1 MSAAAIEVRKVTKYF
16 GDFPALRGVTFSAS
30 RGAVLALLG
39 RNGAGKTTLL
49 EILAGLS
56 QPSGGEV
63 RVGEAGSDLKTAD
76 LKTQVGYLGHGSWLY
91 EDLSAEENLA
101 FFGRLYRVE
110 DLPQKIDRW
119 LRETNLERFR
129 DSRVSEFSRGMRQR
143 LAVARAFLHDPSV
156 LLLDEPWTALDDR
169 AIEFLSDRILQARK
183 EGKTVI
189 VCSHQL
195 REALHI
201 ADEVA
206 VLERGKTAYQGA
218 VDAELRARPEG
229 LYERLS

>member
-63 RVGEAGSDLKTAD
+63 RVGDSGQRLKS
-76 LKTQVGYLGHGSWLY
+76 QVGYLGHGSWLY

-101 FFGRLYRVE
+101 FFGRLYRVD

-119 LRETNLERFR
+119 LRETSLERFR

-169 AIEFLSDRILQARK
+169 AIEFLSDRILKARE

-195 REALHI
+195 REALQI